1 MHLNSHFWILTR
13 AFKLSTRNSCFTISP
28 KKVSIELISKNS
40 KNTVLSTIYRPPY
53 GDFKAFNIFL
63 KDLYSIFFK
72 SSKLFYATGDFNLN
86 VLDYSKN
93 EKVMKFLNLT
103 FEYVFFPAINK
114 ATRVTKN
121 TATAIDHIITN
132 SLLHRIINTGIIKLD
147 ISHHFPIFLIV
158 ETE

>member
-1 MHLNSHFWILTR
+1 
-13 AFKLSTRNSCFTISP
+13 
-28 KKVSIELISKNS
+28 
-40 KNTVLSTIYRPPY
+40 
-53 GDFKAFNIFL
+53 
-63 KDLYSIFFK
+63 
-72 SSKLFYATGDFNLN
+72 
-86 VLDYSKN
+86 
-93 EKVMKFLNLT
+93 MKFLNLT

-147 ISHHFPIFLIV
+147 ISYHFPIFLIV